1 MQLNMKRRSITRRLI
16 VSVVVTQLILTAG
29 VVALSTYLTK
39 WQLRSAFDSALHGR
53 AMSVAALV
61 RFSEDEHPHLIFD
74 SAQAPPSLDHEQQ
87 DMYEIFGSDGKVIG
101 RSPQWADPVAT
112 SQPAGRPYWN
122 AQVGHERYRVIRL
135 DTPVLDSE
143 GPEVTA
149 SATITVL
156 YAASTDE
163 IRERVWE
170 VAILA
175 SMGSLVLLGLAT
187 AITVWAVRKGLGP
200 LAALATSA
208 GEVTARDWKL
218 HAPEE
223 ALATIELAPLT
234 AAMDRMLATLE
245 RAFTSQREFVTN
257 AAHELKTPIAVLK
270 STLQLAL
277 QKPRTADQY
286 RNDLQN
292 ALEDAA
298 RLESLTHSMLRLA
311 RAEQLRPGQRLD
323 LPTLDLAASCETSAE
338 RWRPLAEAKSVR
350 VQLETGGTP
359 QIKGDPDDLEIIW
372 NNLLDNA
379 IRYSPPGGEVRLTIS
394 RDNGQA
400 RIEVRDQGPGIRQQ
414 DLQNIFGRFHR
425 SDASRSRET
434 GGYGLGLAIAKAMV
448 EAYGGTIGAETL
460 PSRGTAFCVKLPI
473 LP

>member
-1 MQLNMKRRSITRRLI
+1 MKKLSITRRLI
-16 VSVVVTQLILTAG
+16 VSVVLTQLILTAG

-39 WQLRSAFDSALHGR
+39 WQLRKAFDSALHGR

-61 RFSEDEHPHLIFD
+61 RFSEDKHPRLVFD
-74 SAQAPPSLDHEQQ
+74 STQAPPPLDHEQQ
-87 DMYEIFGSDGKVIG
+87 DMYEILGSDGRVIG
-101 RSPQWADPVAT
+101 RSPQWADQVA
-112 SQPAGRPYWN
+112 SPQRADRPYWN
-122 AQVGHERYRVIRL
+122 AHVAHEQYRVIRL
-135 DTPVLDSE
+135 NTPVLDSE
-143 GPEVTA
+143 GPEVTG

-156 YAASTDE
+156 YAASTEE
-163 IRERVWE
+163 IQERAWE
-170 VAILA
+170 VAILT
-175 SMGSLVLLGLAT
+175 SIGSLVLLGLAT

-200 LAALATSA
+200 LAALARSA

-218 HAPEE
+218 HAPDE
-223 ALATIELAPLT
+223 AHATVELAPLT

-270 STLQLAL
+270 STLQSAL
-277 QKPRTADQY
+277 QKPRTADEY
-286 RNDLQN
+286 RNELQN

-311 RAEQLRPGQRLD
+311 RAEQLQAGQRLD
-323 LPTLDLAASCETSAE
+323 LPVVDLSASCETSAE
-338 RWRPLAEAKSVR
+338 RWRPMAEAKSVR
-350 VQLETGGTP
+350 VEVQSEGTP
-359 QIKGDPDDLEIIW
+359 QVKGDPDDLETIW

-379 IRYSPPGGEVRLTIS
+379 IRYSPPGGEVRLSIS

-400 RIEVRDQGPGIRQQ
+400 RIEVRDHGPGIREQ
-414 DLQNIFGRFHR
+414 DLQNIFDRFHR

-448 EAYGGTIGAETL
+448 EAYGGSITAETRL
-460 PSRGTAFCVKLPI
+460 GSGTTFSVKLPV
-473 LP
+473 LS